1 MQCRQ
6 QESQRLV
13 EPDGRGDHQADVHT
27 DLKQLVERRCD
38 ATVVQVCVAAGF
50 CVDLLQ
56 GHRDHFDERL
66 VEEDRTDDGCDDG
79 CDSRFDEAVAEF
91 AQVFLEFHACFRI
104 DFAVAHVLVRCCHVV
119 SSGCRCRV

>member
-13 EPDGRGDHQADVHT
+13 QPDGRRNHQADVHA
-27 DLKQLVERRCD
+27 DLQQLVEGRSD

-56 GHRDHFDERL
+56 GRRNHFDERL

-79 CDSRFDEAVAEF
+79 CDSRLNEAVAEF

-104 DFAVAHVLVRCCHVV
+104 KFAVAHVLVRCCHVV